1 MSTTSKEEEIKWTE
15 WGKKGTKPPKIKD
28 YAELLMKYNS
38 TAIDLFKETREEL
51 REKLQKSA
59 TISQPL
65 EEDLGIGLGE
75 IGRQKIKS

>member
-1 MSTTSKEEEIKWTE
+1 MSTTSKEKIKWSE

-51 REKLQKSA
+51 IKKREEYKN
-59 TISQPL
+59 
-65 EEDLGIGLGE
+65 
-75 IGRQKIKS
+75 GRSYNS